1 MRRMS
6 RSVVG
11 SGDPGFKPL
20 ESALLLLEQTFK
32 HVFCTF
38 LEALIKSL

>member
-11 SGDPGFKPL
+11 SGDPRFKPF
-20 ESALLLLEQTFK
+20 ESALLLLEQTFEY
-32 HVFCTF
+32 VFRTLLETF
-38 LEALIKSL
+38 IESL